1 MRYIL
6 VFVVPVLLSLPAF
19 AQEDTAQC
27 TQFKTGNFVYRDD
40 SLNAVLIKRKANR
53 QEEAVTKTGVITK
66 FKIKWITDCSYEIKQ
81 VWSNSKARRKG
92 NGSRTIVFITKT
104 GKDFYE
110 YSCACKD
117 LENSKKNHGI
127 AYRVP

>member
-1 MRYIL
+1 MKSIL
-6 VFVVPVLLSLPAF
+6 FLSVHFLISLSAF
-19 AQEDTAQC
+19 AQQDTAQC

-53 QEEAVTKTGVITK
+53 QEETVTKKGVITK
-66 FKIKWITDCSYEIKQ
+66 FKIKWLTDCSYEIKQ
-81 VWSNSKARRKG
+81 LWSNSKARRKG
-92 NGSRTIVFITKT
+92 NGSTTIVFITKT

-117 LENSKKNHGI
+117 LEKSNKNHGI